1 MDINYEQV
9 ANKAVAYAKAKNDVE
24 LDFSQESIK
33 KVDDIL
39 GYYNEHI
46 EEYSGEEGEII
57 LWNLAVHFGIY
68 IGEILLRLQLKDNG
82 YDWCVVDNLPVLQKD
97 EKNSMSPITKAHK
110 RILYGVQDSVKSFC
124 DIAFLIGKGELI

>member
-9 ANKAVAYAKAKNDVE
+9 ADRAIIHAKAKNNVE
-24 LDFSQESIK
+24 LDFSRESIK

-46 EEYSGEEGEII
+46 EDYSGEEGEKI

-68 IGEILLRLQLKDNG
+68 IGETLLRLQLKDNG
-82 YDWCVVDNLPVLQKD
+82 YDWFVVDNLPVLQKD

-110 RILYGVQDSVKSFC
+110 RILHGAEDSVKSFC
-124 DIAFLIGKGELI
+124 DIAFLIGKGEFQ